1 MRKFVSLLI
10 LIALAA
16 SFFVERTPGAALAGP
31 LPVTDANPGLVR
43 TFTDDEG
50 RQIDEVQIAGR
61 PPVGFRAPAVALPK
75 DSIDGASNVLTGVP
89 AFDWTYGCSPTSAAM
104 LFGYYDTHGYPN
116 MYAGPAN
123 SGVCPLTNSVWGPG
137 QTPIA
142 ASHIDI
148 DGRTAKGSVEDYWG
162 SPDPYIGVWPEHTS
176 DSTTDF
182 MGTSQS
188 KYGNPDGSTTFF
200 SSLSGTPLVDY
211 TAPAGRMDGCHG
223 MRLFAESRGYTVETN
238 FTQYIAEGP
247 QGRVGGFTFEDF
259 KSEIDAGRPV
269 LIHVT
274 SHSMLGYG
282 YNISGNTIY
291 VHDTWDY
298 QDHTMEWG
306 GTYPYYGGVSLQQ
319 YAVTVLRLAPAGATY
334 TLSTGQVGSGTVS
347 KDPSR
352 SSYDSGT
359 SVTLTATPA
368 PGWTFAGWSGSLT
381 GSANPASITM
391 DADKTVIASFTE
403 GPISSLITRYYSSIL
418 DRSPDEPGRVY
429 WFTEITRIQS
439 LGIDV
444 REGFIALA
452 RLFFTSPEYLAK
464 NTTPAAYITDLY
476 ETFFNRT
483 PDPVTEVAYWT
494 GLMAAGMSRDI
505 TMNWF
510 VYSPEYATYMTS
522 VLGSSITRPENNLVN
537 DLYRG
542 FLNRLPDT
550 TGFTAQLNAMRAA
563 QASDAAAVRSTTLAI
578 ALNFMTGPEYALRAR
593 TNTQFIEDCYN
604 GILRR
609 GALAAE
615 IQGWVDLLTA
625 GATRTEVLTGFV
637 NSPEFQLR
645 VDQVI
650 AAGPFIP

>member
-1 MRKFVSLLI
+1 MNTGLTNMDVQC
-10 LIALAA
+10 LAIDPL
-16 SFFVERTPGAALAGP
+16 TAATL
-31 LPVTDANPGLVR
+31 
-43 TFTDDEG
+43 
-50 RQIDEVQIAGR
+50 
-61 PPVGFRAPAVALPK
+61 
-75 DSIDGASNVLTGVP
+75 
-89 AFDWTYGCSPTSAAM
+89 
-104 LFGYYDTHGYPN
+104 
-116 MYAGPAN
+116 YAG
-123 SGVCPLTNSVWGPG
+123 
-137 QTPIA
+137 
-142 ASHIDI
+142 
-148 DGRTAKGSVEDYWG
+148 
-162 SPDPYIGVWPEHTS
+162 
-176 DSTTDF
+176 
-182 MGTSQS
+182 
-188 KYGNPDGSTTFF
+188 TF
-200 SSLSGTPLVDY
+200 
-211 TAPAGRMDGCHG
+211 
-223 MRLFAESRGYTVETN
+223 
-238 FTQYIAEGP
+238 
-247 QGRVGGFTFEDF
+247 
-259 KSEIDAGRPV
+259 
-269 LIHVT
+269 
-274 SHSMLGYG
+274 
-282 YNISGNTIY
+282 
-291 VHDTWDY
+291 
-298 QDHTMEWG
+298 
-306 GTYPYYGGVSLQQ
+306 YGGVFRYDGVFS
-319 YAVTVLRLAPAGATY
+319 YVLSIAP
-334 TLSTGQVGSGTVS
+334 SPSGSGTVS
-347 KDPSR
+347 KDPSQ

-359 SVTLTATPA
+359 SVTLTATPS
-368 PGWTFAGWSGSLT
+368 PGWTFSGWSGSLT

-403 GPISSLITRYYSSIL
+403 GPVSSLIARYYSSIL

-429 WFTEITRIQS
+429 WVGEITRIQS

-464 NTTPAAYITDLY
+464 NTTPAAYVTDLY

-483 PDPVTEVAYWT
+483 PDPVTEVTYWT

-609 GALAAE
+609 GALGSE

-637 NSPEFQLR
+637 NSAEFQAR